1 MASLIIYILMFINIE
16 ITLGL
21 LLRVTYKAKDMVGGS
36 LAIIGMGVIGF
47 LLLMAIVELLKML

>member
-1 MASLIIYILMFINIE
+1 MFINIE

-47 LLLMAIVELLKML
+47 LLLIAIVELLKML